1 MTIHDQ
7 ARVMANKGT
16 SMSRALIYLHI
27 YLDKDCN
34 EAPQAHA
41 CRPLGRMNAGP
52 RPSNESPNIGYANLH
67 AFYISIATARQL
79 LLPNCHMCR
88 YCIATTCC
96 YSHTCRYCTATSSC
110 NSYIVCY
117 RTSTSCPACCAA
129 SCPSTTASATA
140 SAAAVGTSCCSP
152 TASAAA

>member
-41 CRPLGRMNAGP
+41 CRPLGRMHAGP
-52 RPSNESPNIGYANLH
+52 WSICMQAPGAYECRPQALK
-67 AFYISIATARQL
+67 
-79 LLPNCHMCR
+79 
-88 YCIATTCC
+88 
-96 YSHTCRYCTATSSC
+96 
-110 NSYIVCY
+110 
-117 RTSTSCPACCAA
+117 
-129 SCPSTTASATA
+129 
-140 SAAAVGTSCCSP
+140 
-152 TASAAA
+152 